1 MLVAILQELFIII
14 LDIEKGAMF
23 KFEGI
28 NRYSTIWKD
37 PCCPNREH
45 WVIWFSIQ
53 QLKGARLIIT

>member
-1 MLVAILQELFIII
+1 MLVAILQELFTII

-37 PCCPNREH
+37 PCCPNRCTGLYGLA
-45 WVIWFSIQ
+45 FSN
-53 QLKGARLIIT
+53 